1 MRLTCS
7 GSQQGVSHHKAFT
20 PVALPYSGRTLQRS
34 RTCRRVPR
42 RAVGRS
48 TSASRFWGAA
58 PFLFTVCTFQSV
70 QSWEMCF
77 AAREGTNGTHTTVA
91 EPASLPGKWRPGKQR
106 WLLQPSLP
114 SRQRALLQAPGKRQQ
129 TKDPSSPAPLSAAN
143 NGLLFPGSC
152 GEKHRY
158 FFLFCSANISCKLK
172 PNIFRYLNKRGKK
185 GILALTENN
194 SLGALAGDGDAPGK
208 VVGE

>member
-7 GSQQGVSHHKAFT
+7 GSQQGVSHHKDFT
-20 PVALPYSGRTLQRS
+20 PVALPYSGRALQRS
-34 RTCRRVPR
+34 RGCRRVPWCSASTGR
-42 RAVGRS
+42 RAAGRS

-77 AAREGTNGTHTTVA
+77 AACEGTNVTQTTVA
-91 EPASLPGKWRPGKQR
+91 KPVSLPGKWRHSKQR
-106 WLLQPSLP
+106 WRLQPSLP

-129 TKDPSSPAPLSAAN
+129 TKDRSSPAPLSAAN

-158 FFLFCSANISCKLK
+158 FFPFLFSKYKL
-172 PNIFRYLNKRGKK
+172 
-185 GILALTENN
+185 
-194 SLGALAGDGDAPGK
+194 
-208 VVGE
+208 